1 MTKEWFATWFDSP
14 YYHLLYNNR
23 DENEARK
30 FIENLVEHLVLP
42 QNSDVLDLACGKGRH
57 AKMLN
62 ENGFNVLGVD
72 LSPNSITSALELK
85 TNGLDFQVHDMRE
98 VIENRKFDA
107 VFNLFTSFGYFD
119 DESENLKMLNAI
131 HTMLNNEGILV
142 IDFMNASKV
151 IENLVSEEAKIV
163 EDVEFKISRRFD
175 EKHIFKDIPF
185 KDGENSMHYTER
197 VQVIKLNDFE
207 KLLSLSNFEILSR
220 FGDFELNDFDEKSSD
235 RLIIIAQNISKV
247 ST

>member
-175 EKHIFKDIPF
+175 EKHIFKDIRF